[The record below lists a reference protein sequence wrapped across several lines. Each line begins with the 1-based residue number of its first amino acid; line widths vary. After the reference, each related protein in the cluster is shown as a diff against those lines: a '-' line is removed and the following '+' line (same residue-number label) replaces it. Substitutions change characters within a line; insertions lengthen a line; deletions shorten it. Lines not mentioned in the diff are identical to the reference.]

1 MCVLQP
7 DKDRELLQ
15 QKVHMTQV
23 MFEQAKEDFEV
34 GIPLSLVGAASCITF
49 VRTKVLSQ
57 QTHDCPNKPC
67 LLL

>member
-34 GIPLSLVGAASCITF
+34 GIPLSLVGAASSITS
-49 VRTKVLSQ
+49 VPTNILSQ
-57 QTHDCPNKPC
+57 QTHDCPNKTR